1 MDLRE
6 PETFSRVY
14 ADHAPE
20 VEAVAR
26 RVLGDRTQAQD
37 VAHDVFLRLWVTPDA
52 FDAAARRRRH
62 LPAHAGPQPRARRAA
77 LGPRRDP
84 RRRAAA
90 RGAHADRAPPCPP
103 PSPSC
108 ATSAAGWAARCAS
121 CPDPQREAVVLTY
134 WGDLADHQVARRA
147 GVPVGTAKSRI
158 RLGMRRL
165 RAEYGEREAA

>member
-26 RVLGDRTQAQD
+26 RVLGDRTQAED

-52 FDAAARRRRH
+52 FDAGRADVGTYLRMLARSRALDAQRSGRAATRAGDRLRATHTPTAPALPTAVAELRDERRRLGRALRE
-62 LPAHAGPQPRARRAA
+62 LPH
-77 LGPRRDP
+77 
-84 RRRAAA
+84 
-90 RGAHADRAPPCPP
+90 
-103 PSPSC
+103 
-108 ATSAAGWAARCAS
+108 
-121 CPDPQREAVVLTY
+121 PQREAVVLTY

>member
-1 MDLRE
+1 MNLRE

-14 ADHAPE
+14 EDHAPE

-26 RVLGDRTQAQD
+26 RVLGDQTQAQD

-52 FDAAARRRRH
+52 YDAQRAEIGTYLRMLARSRALDAQRSGHAATRAGERLRATHTPTAPALPTTVAELSDERRRLGRALRE
-62 LPAHAGPQPRARRAA
+62 LPV
-77 LGPRRDP
+77 
-84 RRRAAA
+84 
-90 RGAHADRAPPCPP
+90 
-103 PSPSC
+103 
-108 ATSAAGWAARCAS
+108 
-121 CPDPQREAVVLTY
+121 PQREAVVLTY